1 VAFALA
7 CFNPVQTQNFM
18 DGHMLFR
25 PNRQQTLASFIPH
38 PRNQYARAAGI
49 QFVSTCR
56 PDNNILMIAGRPKTG
71 KTHLL
76 HALAHFAQRNEAIES
91 IACMSALQFTEQVM
105 EGLYYKDLHHVLKRH
120 SSFDLLV
127 LDDLDRLIQNT
138 ELANKCLH
146 LLHLRQATQQR
157 SLLAFTIGWQPASS
171 HPLIDF
177 LDHQPAV
184 RLT

>member
-1 VAFALA
+1 MAFVLA

-56 PDNNILMIAGRPKTG
+56 LYNNVLMIAGRPKTG

-105 EGLYYKDLHHVLKRH
+105 EGLYYKDLHHVQKRH
-120 SSFDLLV
+120 ASFDLLV
-127 LDDLDRLIQNT
+127 LDDIDRLIQNT
-138 ELANKCLH
+138 ELANTCLH
-146 LLHLRQATQQR
+146 LLQLRQATQQR